1 MLMVTSAGE
10 KQVANGSYE
19 PVHQGLILHV
29 CAALVSRRDG
39 KFHIFLFYH
48 ITQTDLIHPM
58 FNSLMIQAWEWTP
71 SFPT

>member
-1 MLMVTSAGE
+1 MAHMSQSIRDRFCIFVQPWFQEGM
-10 KQVANGSYE
+10 GSF
-19 PVHQGLILHV
+19 I
-29 CAALVSRRDG
+29 
-39 KFHIFLFYH
+39 IFLFYH